1 MSERPRR
8 RFRIPKLRREVR
20 WTISI
25 FILFFVFE
33 YLLLPELASAR
44 RSVSV
49 LGHVNVAYLLLGV
62 GLEVLALVAYAELT
76 HTVLSPE
83 APSRSRLLRVNMA
96 SLAVSHV
103 VPGGTAPGTAVAYR
117 LLTESGVSGSTAGF
131 GLATQGVG
139 SAVVLNAI
147 FWVALIISIPLRG
160 FNPLYGIAAA
170 FGVLLLAAFSG
181 TVLLITK
188 GRTRSMRVIEAV
200 AKRVPLVKP
209 DAVASLLQK
218 LADRVNVLLSDRAL
232 LRSAILW
239 AAANWLLD
247 AASLWVF
254 LLAFHTV
261 VSPVDLLV
269 AYGLANILA
278 AIPITPS
285 GLGVVEGVLIPTL
298 VGFHVPKTTAILGVI
313 SYRLI
318 NFWLPIPV
326 GGVAYLSLRWGGHRR
341 PELHD
346 QPSVHADAAIETGAE
361 LRAAPEMQTPS

>member
-1 MSERPRR
+1 MPEPARR
-8 RFRIPKLRREVR
+8 RFRLPKVRREVR
-20 WTISI
+20 WTITI

-33 YLLLPELASAR
+33 YLLLPEFASAR
-44 RSVSV
+44 KSLHL
-49 LGHVNVAYLLLGV
+49 LGTVNVAYLFLGI

-83 APSRSRLLRVNMA
+83 APNRFTLLRVNMA

-103 VPGGTAPGTAVAYR
+103 VPGGTAPGTAIGYR
-117 LLTESGVSGSTAGF
+117 LLVEQGVSGSTAGF

-147 FWVALIISIPLRG
+147 FWVALIVSIPLRG

-170 FGVLLLAAFSG
+170 AGVLLIAAFAG
-181 TVLLITK
+181 TILLITR
-188 GRTRSMRVIEAV
+188 GQTRAMRWIEALAHRMPFVNPETV
-200 AKRVPLVKP
+200 AE
-209 DAVASLLQK
+209 LLQK
-218 LADRVNVLLSDRAL
+218 LADRVHILLADRAL
-232 LRSAILW
+232 LRHAIVW
-239 AAANWLLD
+239 AAWNWLLD

-254 LLAFHTV
+254 LLAFHKAV
-261 VSPVDLLV
+261 FPIDLLV

-278 AIPITPS
+278 VIPITPG

-298 VGFHVPKTTAILGVI
+298 VGFHVPKATAILGVI

-326 GGVAYLSLRWGGHRR
+326 GGASYLSLRLRGHPRGG
-341 PELHD
+341 PPP
-346 QPSVHADAAIETGAE
+346 PSSPTGEA
-361 LRAAPEMQTPS
+361 LVP

>member
-1 MSERPRR
+1 MTEPARR
-8 RFRIPKLRREVR
+8 RFRLPKIRREVR

-25 FILFFVFE
+25 FVLFFVFE
-33 YLLLPELASAR
+33 YVLLPELASAR

-49 LGHVNVAYLLLGV
+49 LAHVNVAYLLLAV

-76 HTVLSPE
+76 RTVLSPE
-83 APSRSRLLRVNMA
+83 APKRSRILRINMA

-103 VPGGTAPGTAVAYR
+103 VPGGTAPGTAIGYR
-117 LLTESGVSGSTAGF
+117 LLTESGVPGSTAGF

-147 FWVALIISIPLRG
+147 FWLALIVSIPLHG

-170 FGVLLLAAFSG
+170 AGVVLLGIFAG
-181 TVLLITK
+181 TVFLLTR
-188 GRTRSMRVIEAV
+188 GRTRALRWIEALARRMPFVNADTV
-200 AKRVPLVKP
+200 AQ
-209 DAVASLLQK
+209 LLQK
-218 LADRVNVLLSDRAL
+218 LADRVHVLLADRTL
-232 LRSAILW
+232 LRDAVLW
-239 AAANWLLD
+239 AAGNWLLD

-254 LLAFHTV
+254 LFAFGKALL
-261 VSPVDLLV
+261 PIDLLV

-278 AIPITPS
+278 VIPITPS
-285 GLGVVEGVLIPTL
+285 GLGVIEGVLIPTL

-326 GGVAYLSLRWGGHRR
+326 GGVTYFSLRWRHRNGR
-341 PELHD
+341 PQLN
-346 QPSVHADAAIETGAE
+346 AG
-361 LRAAPEMQTPS
+361 TPSDAEPLVH